1 MPIADK
7 LSVILKLIT
16 YRYRYIVA
24 TDISNHA
31 LDGILPHITCFCIST
46 QLECKNTRCVIVMW
60 MPMENGWLQQT
71 SNKRSIDSFKKKVRK
86 KNYTCFRAFHMVTG
100 PLASIPIQTH
110 RFKNLRTACGVQK
123 PAHLGIHLKT
133 RRTNHVLESP

>member
-1 MPIADK
+1 MGGYSKRATKDQS
-7 LSVILKLIT
+7 SVL
-16 YRYRYIVA
+16 
-24 TDISNHA
+24 
-31 LDGILPHITCFCIST
+31 
-46 QLECKNTRCVIVMW
+46 
-60 MPMENGWLQQT
+60 
-71 SNKRSIDSFKKKVRK
+71 KKKVRK

-110 RFKNLRTACGVQK
+110 RFKNLQTACGVQK